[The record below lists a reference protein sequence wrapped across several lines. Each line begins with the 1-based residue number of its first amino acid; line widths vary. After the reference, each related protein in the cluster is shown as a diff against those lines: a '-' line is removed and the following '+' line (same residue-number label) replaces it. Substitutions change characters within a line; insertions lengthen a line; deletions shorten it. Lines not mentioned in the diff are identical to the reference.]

1 MLVRGWRA
9 IKIALDSYSPSP
21 RGTGGGQGL
30 GVIPTD
36 GGSFPGHHL
45 TGPGHPDPAAGVR
58 PRVLRVATCAS
69 SDGGE
74 WAVLAKK
81 GGALGL
87 QLHAKH
93 A

>member
-1 MLVRGWRA
+1 MSGWRA

-21 RGTGGGQGL
+21 RGTRGGQDP

-45 TGPGHPDPAAGVR
+45 TGPGHPDPAAGVQ

-69 SDGGE
+69 SDGGA
-74 WAVLAKK
+74 WTALTKK
-81 GGALGL
+81 EGVLGL
-87 QLHAKH
+87 QLHAKR